1 MSGVRGRSAAGRR
14 DHRCACW
21 AEEQLAL
28 GSGAL
33 VLLCFPFLRSPF
45 LVHPGRPR
53 EACVQRDT
61 RPVFGQEAALQVAS
75 TSSGSHWSGAG
86 QQRGSA
92 MASGVSGSPCTSAG
106 GSVIGVPRYQVLRVV
121 GAGAFGELGLGRAL
135 LFCSLD
141 VASPIRPI
149 HAALN
154 QCRHRGASSGP
165 RKRRARRYQTAG
177 SRRPMSLTGE
187 WCRWPWRWL
196 LLCCSCLCECELLK
210 DGQRAPWAR
219 GVRTAVS
226 TQERG
231 GGAAGH
237 RRPASTALA
246 GSRPHAH
253 RAHCLLLPALVA
265 EQALHVVRGAR
276 DPTPGLAAPP
286 FHRACVRG
294 LPDAASGSGRYAF
307 VWHRPVLC
315 RAVPC
320 RAVLRLHARI
330 RGVHRAVREA
340 RQKSLP
346 QCLPS
351 GALQHLAIA
360 MEFGDAGSLLTYL
373 QRQPGRR
380 LAGQNAR
387 WLFQQLVIGL
397 SYTHHR
403 VSGAEGAV
411 WLVQRRVDAG
421 LAHIVCHVALCPAS
435 GVRRLAAHAGRRL
448 IGQRVIAR
456 APQCGQR

>member
-1 MSGVRGRSAAGRR
+1 MLAGTIP
-14 DHRCACW
+14 
-21 AEEQLAL
+21 
-28 GSGAL
+28 GAPCIPHPDPSYPPL
-33 VLLCFPFLRSPF
+33 QVPETWTNVLLQDISFN
-45 LVHPGRPR
+45 LVGDNETP
-53 EACVQRDT
+53 
-61 RPVFGQEAALQVAS
+61 
-75 TSSGSHWSGAG
+75 SSISIE
-86 QQRGSA
+86 
-92 MASGVSGSPCTSAG
+92 AG
-106 GSVIGVPRYQVLRVV
+106 GGGGGGDAPGVTL
-121 GAGAFGELGLGRAL
+121 
-135 LFCSLD
+135 SL
-141 VASPIRPI
+141 VT
-149 HAALN
+149 L
-154 QCRHRGASSGP
+154 
-165 RKRRARRYQTAG
+165 
-177 SRRPMSLTGE
+177 SL
-187 WCRWPWRWL
+187 
-196 LLCCSCLCECELLK
+196 S
-210 DGQRAPWAR
+210 
-219 GVRTAVS
+219 
-226 TQERG
+226 